1 MKEAFSFMALS
12 MTREVVSPRVC
23 GHSKK
28 AAVRTPKGESS
39 PRTELASGSI
49 SDFVASRTVSDKVS
63 VVEPVCGI
71 WFWQPDQIK
80 TAYKMGKI

>member
-1 MKEAFSFMALS
+1 M
-12 MTREVVSPRVC
+12 C

-39 PRTELASGSI
+39 PGTELASGSI

-80 TAYKMGKI
+80 TAYEMGKI